1 MLGDAWCVSSGVYA
15 HYTPLML
22 ARMLFLVSVGGGVG
36 VEAPAQQPGC
46 SEAMVS

>member
-1 MLGDAWCVSSGVYA
+1 MYLRGFM
-15 HYTPLML
+15 HIIPHLML